1 MINLFVR
8 RLLKCRLMNRNLIPL
23 LNALKKTGVQSK
35 KSIYF
40 KSNDVSKK
48 YSKYKNVGCSDIRD
62 LKYAQL

>member
-35 KSIYF
+35 KKHLFQIKRRF
-40 KSNDVSKK
+40 QEILEVQKRGVS
-48 YSKYKNVGCSDIRD
+48 
-62 LKYAQL
+62 